1 MSLKSLVVGKQMEM
15 KVRKKPPPF
24 RNKIFK
30 ELTNPSFFRPQQHL
44 KLTLKTNTSQALFSV
59 FLE

>member
-1 MSLKSLVVGKQMEM
+1 
-15 KVRKKPPPF
+15 RKKPPPF